1 MKCLPLFLAAALVAA
16 TGLNVVLW
24 SAFVDSS
31 GNAGKLHGELERT
44 RAELRQAR
52 ADAVIFRDKPAAE
65 VFAPHDWLPT
75 AEDPALV
82 EVPGG

>member
-1 MKCLPLFLAAALVAA
+1 MKRVPLLLAAALVAA

-24 SAFVDSS
+24 SAFVDCS
-31 GNAGKLHGELERT
+31 GHAGKLHGELEKT
-44 RAELRQAR
+44 KADLRQAR
-52 ADAVIFRDKPAAE
+52 ADALIFRDKPAAE

-82 EVPGG
+82 EVPHG